1 MLKTTWEEF
10 QKRFETSLADFSAFC
25 FHLPFPKLA
34 LKGFNKVMDKNLPE
48 ELQAKLKD
56 NFENQF
62 STANKLVTCTLVHLP
77 WTSITSENSE
87 NLAAGDNIALFS
99 YGSGAVAEIFTG
111 TLVEG
116 FKDMLQTSRLESLK
130 NRIKLS
136 VEEYEKLFFE
146 EVKVDS
152 EGNATVADYKT
163 GAFALKEIREHQR
176 IYGEVNDNK

>member
-1 MLKTTWEEF
+1 MGRIP
-10 QKRFETSLADFSAFC
+10 KRFETSLADFSAFC

-56 NFENQF
+56 NFE
-62 STANKLVTCTLVHLP
+62 K
-77 WTSITSENSE
+77 SILYSKQVGNMYTGSLYLGLLSLLENSE

-136 VEEYEKLFFE
+136 VEEYENSSLKKLKLTQKVMLPLPITKLVHLPSKKFVNIKE
-146 EVKVDS
+146 SMVK
-152 EGNATVADYKT
+152 
-163 GAFALKEIREHQR
+163 
-176 IYGEVNDNK
+176 